1 MNFSL
6 CLLLYIEQT
15 ILEKNT
21 ITDKM
26 ILNQHNVRNE
36 LYMTELVDLDFR
48 PIARVFTPNNGHV
61 LAMVFRIAK

>member
-1 MNFSL
+1 
-6 CLLLYIEQT
+6 
-15 ILEKNT
+15 
-21 ITDKM
+21 M

-61 LAMVFRIAK
+61 LAMVFRIAKWPWPWPKMLKTMSEMDSPHPN